1 MKQFSGSC
9 LLHHAFEDGVVPGE
23 ARVRDMKVVAAT
35 TGLRSYAEKIH
46 IFYIFFFTIPS
57 TKNATTTLGFE
68 ISKNHSSTTLGHYP
82 VSSSPPRSN
91 WAVVYPEISYQV
103 SK

>member
-35 TGLRSYAEKIH
+35 TGLRTYAEKIH
-46 IFYIFFFTIPS
+46 IFFFTIPS

-68 ISKNHSSTTLGHYP
+68 ISKNHSSTNKTNFISALI
-82 VSSSPPRSN
+82 SN
-91 WAVVYPEISYQV
+91 LLPQI
-103 SK
+103 

>member
-46 IFYIFFFTIPS
+46 IFYIFFLQFQAQKTRQ
-57 TKNATTTLGFE
+57 L
-68 ISKNHSSTTLGHYP
+68 H
-82 VSSSPPRSN
+82 
-91 WAVVYPEISYQV
+91 
-103 SK
+103 

>member
-46 IFYIFFFTIPS
+46 IFYIFFFY
-57 TKNATTTLGFE
+57 N
-68 ISKNHSSTTLGHYP
+68 SKHKKRDNYT
-82 VSSSPPRSN
+82 RI
-91 WAVVYPEISYQV
+91 WD
-103 SK
+103 K